1 MCVNF
6 SKFLGTLEHIQ
17 GFSETPLNPRSSTSQ
32 YFLKTLIVG
41 IDKDQLYFGDGTTNY
56 VFPLECKLKTHSVV
70 VIFKLLGSQ
79 TEQPTTSTACTNSHP
94 VHSHYLPPMKS
105 PVTQLKPSKFSF
117 SNIQQLLLNVQSVYG
132 FH

>member
-17 GFSETPLNPRSSTSQ
+17 RSSEIPLNPRSSISQ
-32 YFLKTLIVG
+32 YFLKTWIVG

-56 VFPLECKLKTHSVV
+56 VFLLECKLKPHSVL
-70 VIFKLLGSQ
+70 VIFKLLSSQ
-79 TEQPTTSTACTNSHP
+79 TEQPPATTACTNSHP
-94 VHSHYLPPMKS
+94 VHSHYLPSMKS

-117 SNIQQLLLNVQSVYG
+117 SNFQQLLLNVQSVYG

>member
-6 SKFLGTLEHIQ
+6 SIFLCTLEHIQ
-17 GFSETPLNPRSSTSQ
+17 GFSKTPLNPRSSTSQ

-41 IDKDQLYFGDGTTNY
+41 IDEDQLYFGDRTTNY

-70 VIFKLLGSQ
+70 VIFKLLSSQ
-79 TEQPTTSTACTNSHP
+79 TEQPASTACTNSHP
-94 VHSHYLPPMKS
+94 VHSHYLPSMKS

-117 SNIQQLLLNVQSVYG
+117 SNIQQLLLNVQNIYG